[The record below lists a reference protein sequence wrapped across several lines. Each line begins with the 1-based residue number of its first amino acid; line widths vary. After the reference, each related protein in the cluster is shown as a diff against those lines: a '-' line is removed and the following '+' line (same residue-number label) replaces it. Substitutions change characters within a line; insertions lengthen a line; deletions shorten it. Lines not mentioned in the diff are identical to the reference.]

1 MLVNEKFPLDEQ
13 NNIFVM
19 MNNKKPFLWAELY
32 SPQQMYNYFVLTQ
45 GNSFVTSS
53 FENVNNETI
62 ANLLSEMFT
71 NRWNTL
77 FKTIYHDDVENILG
91 YNDVTTETETSNN
104 SDDETETENKVNQ
117 VSAFDDD
124 DFSNNEKDNNI
135 TTRARTGENQ
145 RTRKIIHSGHDG
157 EYMKEVKRFYD
168 LFTKQFL
175 YDIIFSD
182 IKNVVVSPIY

>member
-19 MNNKKPFLWAELY
+19 MNNKTPFLWAELY

-62 ANLLSEMFT
+62 ANMLSEMFT

-91 YNDVTTETETSNN
+91 YNDITTETETSNN

-145 RTRKIIHSGHDG
+145 RTKKIIHSGHDG
-157 EYMKEVKRFYD
+157 EYLKEVKRFYE